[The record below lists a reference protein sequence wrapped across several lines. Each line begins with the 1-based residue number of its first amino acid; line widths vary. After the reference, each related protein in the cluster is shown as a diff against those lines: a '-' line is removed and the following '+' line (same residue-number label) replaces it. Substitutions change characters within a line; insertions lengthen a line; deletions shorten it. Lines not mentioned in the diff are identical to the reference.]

1 MELVDTGNMAGNS
14 FIEKI
19 DPKERPEEAKFS
31 IQNMDTNED
40 PMANFFRFANG
51 KWIDTHPIPP
61 DKSSWGGFM
70 ELRDRNIYILGK
82 ILEKCALDDGKK
94 RGIEKMVGDFY
105 ISIMDQMKLEE
116 KKFDPIK
123 PIMEKINKVR
133 DKNEMVEVSQ
143 YLHSNGIGNFFSV
156 FSMPDEKNSS
166 VYAFYIYQGGLSLP
180 NRDYYIQDSFQK
192 TRDEFV
198 AHMQNMFTMYGYSPM
213 ESKDS
218 AEKVMKI
225 ETYIAKASRPQADL
239 RDSEKNY
246 NRIPY
251 GELNEKFSRLNLV
264 KYLEISQVPKTEYI
278 VVGQPEVL
286 DAVEKM
292 LEEFSLEDLK
302 TYLKWN
308 TINYAA
314 PYLHEAAEMEHFDFF
329 NRKLLGQEVPEKRW
343 KKAVNIV
350 DRSIGEA
357 LGELY
362 VEQEFGKEARERMQ
376 TMVDDI
382 RSVFEEKLKNLPW
395 MSDVTKKKALEKFS
409 KFRAKIGYPSKFID
423 YSSIDIRKDDLLGNV
438 MRSENFEFRREASRI
453 GEQVDKELWLMTP
466 PTVNAYFSPTENEI
480 VFPAGILQ
488 PPFFDATMDDAV
500 NYGGIGGVISHEIT
514 HGFDDQGRRYDM
526 DGNLKDWWTEED
538 AKKFTE
544 RADEVVKLYDSLEV
558 LPGLHVNG
566 KLTLGENIA
575 DLGGVSIA
583 FEALQRRLRK
593 NPELNKKID
602 GFTPEQR
609 FFLSWAQIWRGNN
622 REPEIRR
629 RISIDPH
636 SPNVFR
642 GSIPVMNHEKF
653 DSSFVELSRVKKGL
667 AKKIF
672 IW

>member
-1 MELVDTGNMAGNS
+1 MDLVDTGNMVDNS
-14 FIEKI
+14 FIERI

-31 IQNMDTNED
+31 IQNMDMNED

-82 ILEKCALDDGKK
+82 ILERCALDGGKE
-94 RGIEKMVGDFY
+94 RNIEKMVGDFY
-105 ISIMDQMKLEE
+105 VSIMDQKNLEK

-123 PIMEKINKVR
+123 PIIERISRVGNNKEII
-133 DKNEMVEVSQ
+133 DVSQ

-198 AHMQNMFTMYGYSPM
+198 THMTNMFNMYGYSPT
-213 ESKDS
+213 ESKEFS
-218 AEKVMKI
+218 EKVMKI
-225 ETYIAKASRPQADL
+225 ETYIAKACRPQADL

-251 GELNEKFSRLNLV
+251 DELNEKFSRLNLV
-264 KYLEISQVPKTEYI
+264 KYLEMSEVPKTEYI

-286 DAVEKM
+286 SAVDKM
-292 LEEFSLEDLK
+292 LEEFSLEELK
-302 TYLKWN
+302 TYLIWN
-308 TINYAA
+308 AINYAA

-343 KKAVNIV
+343 KKAVYIV

-362 VEQEFGKEARERMQ
+362 VEQEFGKEARERME
-376 TMVDDI
+376 TMVNDI

-409 KFRAKIGYPSKFID
+409 KFRAKIGYPTKFID
-423 YSSIDIRKDDLLGNV
+423 YSSIDIKKDDLLGNV
-438 MRSENFEFRREASRI
+438 MRSENFEFKREATRI

-653 DSSFVELSRVKKGL
+653 DSAFMELSKVKKGL
-667 AKKIF
+667 DKKIF